1 MKNIPFGILFILI
14 LLGGA
19 SAACAGIVNQ
29 GNDAVQIEF
38 QKKDGLS
45 ESATLFPGQS
55 LQTPPDAVALRVA
68 PRGSGARG
76 DESIR
81 IRVSEASGKE
91 GVMTKLNQ
99 VYRLGVGEEAE
110 ARVVLK
116 NGRMTNEGNIALDV
130 ALKRKGG
137 LSSRIVLYLDQ
148 TVTFPKDTYEVEV
161 LTLKR
166 LRGDELVRVS
176 VMMPDG
182 VVYNIT
188 SLGGIARILPENMSS
203 LDDL

>member
-1 MKNIPFGILFILI
+1 MKNVTFGIFFILAV
-14 LLGGA
+14 LGGA
-19 SAACAGIVNQ
+19 AAASAGIVND
-29 GNDAVQIEF
+29 GNDAVQVEF
-38 QKKDGLS
+38 QKKNGLS
-45 ESATLFPGQS
+45 GSATLFPGQS
-55 LQTPPDAVALRVA
+55 LQTPSDAIALRVV

-81 IRVSEASGKE
+81 IKVSEPSGKE
-91 GVMTKLNQ
+91 GVMTKFNQ
-99 VYRLGVGEEAE
+99 VYRLGVGEEAA

-137 LSSRIVLYLDQ
+137 LSDRVVLYLDQ

-161 LTLKR
+161 LSLKR
-166 LRGDELVRVS
+166 LRGDEIVRVS

-182 VVYNIT
+182 VAYTIT